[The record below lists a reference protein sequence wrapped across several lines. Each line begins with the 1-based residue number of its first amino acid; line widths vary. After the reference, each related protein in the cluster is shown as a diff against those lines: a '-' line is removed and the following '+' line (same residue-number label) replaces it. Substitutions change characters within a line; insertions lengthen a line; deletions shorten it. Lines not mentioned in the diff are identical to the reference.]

1 MRFDVITVLPDLFA
15 GVEKHGVV
23 GRAHAR
29 ALWAL
34 YCWNP
39 RDQASDA
46 YKTIDD
52 RSYGGGPGMVMMAE
66 PLERTLAV
74 IRQAQSDAGVSNSRL
89 VYLSPQGKPVTQ
101 KRIEELV
108 IESAVTLLCGRYE
121 GVDQRFL
128 DKHVDEEVAVGEF
141 VVSGGELPAMMLID
155 AAVRL
160 LPGVLN
166 DSGSALEDSFANGL
180 LDFPH
185 YTRPEVWD
193 GTAVPSVLLS
203 GHHREIGLWRRRQA
217 LLNTAQ
223 KRPDLIKAALD
234 SGQLSEA
241 ERQFLYSQPNPPVI
255 D

>member
-1 MRFDVITVLPDLFA
+1 MRFDVITVLPDIFA
-15 GVEKHGVV
+15 SVEKHGVV
-23 GRAHAR
+23 GRAKGR
-29 ALWAL
+29 GLWSL
-34 YCWNP
+34 HCWNP
-39 RDQASDA
+39 RDQATDA

-66 PLERTLAV
+66 PLERTLAA
-74 IRQAQSDAGVSNSRL
+74 IRQAQASAGVTNSRF
-89 VYLSPQGKPVTQ
+89 VYLTPQGRPVTQ
-101 KRIEELV
+101 KRVEKLV
-108 IESAVTLLCGRYE
+108 TEAAVTLLCGRYE

-128 DKHVDEEVAVGEF
+128 DKHVDEEIAVGEF

-193 GTAVPSVLLS
+193 GTAVPAVLLS
-203 GHHREIGLWRRRQA
+203 GHHREISLWRRRQA
-217 LLNTAQ
+217 LLNTAL
-223 KRPDLIKAALD
+223 KRPDLIKQALD
-234 SGQLSEA
+234 SGQLDEA
-241 ERQFLYSQPNPPVI
+241 DRRFLHGQSPPPVI